1 LIVKVTSSTII
12 GINSYPIE
20 VEVDISR
27 GLPQFSTVGL
37 PDVAVKESKDRIKA
51 AIKNSGYEFPQNH
64 VTVNLAP
71 ADIKKE
77 GTGFD
82 LPIAVAILK
91 AEGVLESNT
100 MKDYIFLGEL
110 SLDGSV
116 KSVHGILSAACL
128 AKEIGLKGIIV
139 PTENATEA
147 AMVESI
153 NVIAVDRLSSVVDFL
168 RGEKEINP
176 TKVDIPTTFS
186 SYLDYSIDFSD
197 IRGQDHAK
205 RAMEVAAAGG
215 HNIIMIGP
223 PGAGKTM
230 LAQRLPTI
238 LPNLTFSEAVEITK
252 IFSIAGLLDKKRA
265 LLANRPFRAPHHTIS
280 DAGLVGGGH
289 IPKPGEISLAHNGV
303 LFLDEM
309 PEFKKNV
316 LEVLRQPME
325 DGSVTITRS
334 SMTAAYPSRFILVGA
349 MNPCPCGYYGDSL
362 KACRCS
368 AQQIRQYQARISGPL
383 LDRIDIH
390 IEVPHVKYKDITGK
404 YSGESSS
411 SIKSRINEARTIQ
424 NKRFVNQPVLC
435 NAQMSEKHLKTF
447 CKLGE
452 ESQKLIEMAIDKLGL
467 SARAYTKILKVS
479 RTIADLEK
487 EENIHS
493 HHVAEAI
500 QYRNLDRGFI

>member
-1 LIVKVTSSTII
+1 MIVKVTSSTII
-12 GINSYPIE
+12 GIDSYPIE

-77 GTGFD
+77 GTGYD

-91 AEGVLESNT
+91 AEGILESNT
-100 MKDYIFLGEL
+100 IQDYIFLGEL

-116 KSVHGILSAACL
+116 KGVPGILSAACL
-128 AKEIGLKGIIV
+128 AKEMKLKGIIV

-153 NVIAVDRLSSVVDFL
+153 NVIAVNTLSGVVDFL

-176 TKVDIPTTFS
+176 TKIDIPTTFS
-186 SYLDYSIDFSD
+186 NYLDYSIDFSD

-238 LPNLTFSEAVEITK
+238 LPNLSFSEAVEITK

-265 LLANRPFRAPHHTIS
+265 LLATRPFRAPHHTIS

-289 IPKPGEISLAHNGV
+289 IPKPGEISLAHHGV

-316 LEVLRQPME
+316 LEVLRQPLE

-334 SMTAAYPSRFILVGA
+334 SMTTSYPSRFLLVGA
-349 MNPCPCGYYGDSL
+349 MNPCPCGYYGDLL

-390 IEVPHVKYKDITGK
+390 IEVPPVKYKDITGK
-404 YSGESSS
+404 YSGESSD
-411 SIKSRINEARTIQ
+411 SIKSRINEARAIQ
-424 NKRFVNQPVLC
+424 NKRFVNQPILC
-435 NAQMSEKHLKTF
+435 NAQMSEKHLKSF
-447 CKLGE
+447 CKLDE

-487 EENIHS
+487 EENIHP
-493 HHVAEAI
+493 HNVAEAI